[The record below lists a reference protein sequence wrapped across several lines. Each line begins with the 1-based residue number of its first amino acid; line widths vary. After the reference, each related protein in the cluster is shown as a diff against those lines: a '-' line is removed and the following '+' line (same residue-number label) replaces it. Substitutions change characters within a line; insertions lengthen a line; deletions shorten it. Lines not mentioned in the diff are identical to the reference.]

1 MNDLEVIDILAL
13 AGVTG
18 GALEQGLPNTDKANG
33 NLGITV
39 PTHAGNVQ
47 VGLQASYE
55 RTRSD
60 YGQCVD
66 QVRASGGKPSEF
78 RAACGLPNGQS

>member
-1 MNDLEVIDILAL
+1 MTQLEVIDILAL

-18 GALEQGLPNTDKANG
+18 GVLEQTLPNTDKANG
-33 NLGITV
+33 NLGVTV
-39 PTHAGNVQ
+39 PTQAGNLQ

-66 QVRASGGKPSEF
+66 QVRAAGGKASEF
-78 RAACGLPNGQS
+78 RAACGLPNGQP